1 MGDDGSGGLGE
12 ELVGPLGEEERGSI
26 TVGSCVARDYTM
38 TMRSLRNTAGRRAA
52 LCEEQRRVEAG
63 KQVLKDL
70 QAATAASS
78 RRCERGRVPS
88 DSSSGIS
95 DDTSSNGSNSDR
107 DSGIETGES
116 GGPSLT
122 WPGVPGIPVTYGID
136 QEPEER
142 SSGSSRRPR
151 GFVDSLEGLTPRGV
165 EEALEAKLS
174 LEAGVRRMNL
184 NQSKGKGKLGSPD
197 EEEENITAPTK
208 KEAAMRKGAWRR
220 LSPPPSPSAEA
231 DGPDG
236 PVRVKLLLRMK
247 RSPVLDEVLS
257 GWKAEATNA
266 TTDPEYEVLR
276 VEGVE
281 TEGSIVVDPE
291 ISFNKSSLKKIKRAR
306 AKRRLGPEP
315 PTSPSKVKKLRLIL
329 GSEPVSTVNYLE

>member
-1 MGDDGSGGLGE
+1 
-12 ELVGPLGEEERGSI
+12 
-26 TVGSCVARDYTM
+26 
-38 TMRSLRNTAGRRAA
+38 
-52 LCEEQRRVEAG
+52 
-63 KQVLKDL
+63 
-70 QAATAASS
+70 
-78 RRCERGRVPS
+78 
-88 DSSSGIS
+88 
-95 DDTSSNGSNSDR
+95 
-107 DSGIETGES
+107 
-116 GGPSLT
+116 
-122 WPGVPGIPVTYGID
+122 
-136 QEPEER
+136 
-142 SSGSSRRPR
+142 
-151 GFVDSLEGLTPRGV
+151 LEGLTPRGV

-184 NQSKGKGKLGSPD
+184 NQSKGKGKIGSPE
-197 EEEENITAPTK
+197 EEEENITAPAK
-208 KEAAMRKGAWRR
+208 REAAMRKGAWRR

-266 TTDPEYEVLR
+266 TDPEYEVLR
-276 VEGVE
+276 VDGVE